1 MIPTVDGVTVQF
13 APVVP
18 AQVPPVQTNDV
29 AVGLHVVVRLE
40 LLPRTMVAGKAVRV
54 QVGAGGV
61 TVNTDAATPPPV
73 VTTTF
78 PAPTI
83 AETGTNVEICVAL
96 MVMMVAA
103 APPMVTDAPV
113 KLVPVM
119 VTTVP
124 ATPDNGDTNVIV
136 GGGGMPK
143 PVTLI
148 VSVV

>member
-1 MIPTVDGVTVQF
+1 MVPTVDGVTVQF

-29 AVGLHVVVRLE
+29 AVGLQLVVRPE
-40 LLPRTMVAGKAVRV
+40 LLPRTIVAGVAVSV

-61 TVNTDAATPPPV
+61 TVNTDAVTPPV
-73 VTTTF
+73 VLTTML
-78 PAPTI
+78 PGPIVAK
-83 AETGTNVEICVAL
+83 TGTNVVIWVAL
-96 MVMMVAA
+96 MVMMVAT

-113 KLVPVM
+113 KLAPVM
-119 VTTVP
+119 VTIVP

-143 PVTLI
+143 PVTFI